1 MPTIGDSID
10 QAFTEIR
17 VRRAGET
24 LEPENMALG
33 LALYNR
39 LLDQWNANQR
49 AVYSEQFNDGLTLTP
64 ALSPHTIGPSG
75 TLNVTVRPVRLFA
88 VQINLGSSVFVDV
101 NVRDAAWYSEQSTPA
116 ISESVPSDVYYKPD
130 WPLGRMYFFG
140 VPSTAY
146 AVRLWYET
154 LLAAVAQTDTFSMPP
169 GYQAAIELTLAEEL
183 AERLGQSVSAKLER
197 RAREARAIIFENN
210 DREPRIRTADA
221 GLNFNQ
227 PADIDWR
234 SRRLR

>member
-49 AVYSEQFNDGLTLTP
+49 AVYSEQFNDSLTLTP

-75 TLNVTVRPVRLFA
+75 SLNLTVRPNRLFA
-88 VQINLGSSVFVDV
+88 VQINLGSSVFTDV

-116 ISESVPSDVYYKPD
+116 ISESVPTDVYYKPD

-154 LLAAVAQTDTFSMPP
+154 LLASVAQTDTFSMPP

-183 AERLGQSVSAKLER
+183 AESLGQSVSAKLER
-197 RAREARAIIFENN
+197 RAREARAIIFGNN

-221 GLNFNQ
+221 GLNFGQ
-227 PADIDWR
+227 AMDIDWR

>member
-39 LLDQWNANQR
+39 LLDLWNGDGR
-49 AVYSEQFNDGLTLTP
+49 AVYSEAFSTALTLTP
-64 ALSPHTIGPSG
+64 SLSPHTIGPSG
-75 TLNVTVRPVRLFA
+75 NLDITVRPVRLLS
-88 VQINLGSSVFVDV
+88 VEINIGSSVYVPV
-101 NVRDAAWYSEQSTPA
+101 NVRDAAWYQEQSTPA
-116 ISESVPSDVYYKPD
+116 VTESVPTDVYYKAD

-146 AVRLWYET
+146 GTRIWYHT
-154 LLAAVAQTDTFSMPP
+154 ILVAVAQTDTFSMPP
-169 GYQAAIELTLAEEL
+169 GYQTAIELTLAEDL
-183 AERLGQSVSAKLER
+183 ADSLGQSVSASLAR
-197 RAREARAIIFENN
+197 RAREARGLIFGNN
-210 DREPRIRTADA
+210 DTVPRIVTADA
-221 GLNFNQ
+221 GLNSGGAQ
-227 PADIDWR
+227 DIDWR
-234 SRRLR
+234 TRRLR

>member
-1 MPTIGDSID
+1 MPLISASIL

-17 VRRAGET
+17 VARAGET

-49 AVYSEQFNDGLTLTP
+49 AVYSEVFNDSLTLTP

-75 TLNVTVRPVRLFA
+75 DLNITVRPTRLLA
-88 VQINLGSSVFVDV
+88 LQLNLGSSVFVDV
-101 NVRDAAWYSEQSTPA
+101 NVRDAAWYAHQSTPA
-116 ISESVPSDVYYKPD
+116 ISESVPTDVYYKPD
-130 WPLGRMYFFG
+130 WPLGRMYFYG

-146 AVRLWYET
+146 AVRIWYET
-154 LLAAVAQTDTFSMPP
+154 ILASVVQTDTFSMPP

-183 AERLGQSVSAKLER
+183 ADSLGQTVSASVAR
-197 RAREARAIIFENN
+197 RAREARALIFGNN
-210 DREPRIRTADA
+210 DPEPRICTADA
-221 GLNFNQ
+221 GLNFSR
-227 PADIDWR
+227 PSDIDYR